1 MYGLANLLILRTML
15 VLRNA
20 MNKFTRITCALAL
33 AFGGFGSAYAG
44 IQING
49 TRVIYPADQRE
60 VTLSMVNNGAEPV
73 LLQSWIDDGD
83 MQATPDNSKA
93 PFLLTPPMARVDPSK
108 GQTIRIMF
116 SGNAANLPQD
126 RESVF
131 WLNVLEIPP
140 KPKGGAEADSNN
152 YLQFA
157 IRSRLKIFY
166 RPKGLAG
173 NAFDAIDQV
182 TWHVVP
188 KGNGYAAECTNPG
201 PYNVSIGSVVAKGS
215 SVPQTVESKGG
226 MCPAKGRETL
236 PLNGDL
242 NAAAGKLTVQVIND
256 FGGFDPHD
264 VPFTR

>member
-1 MYGLANLLILRTML
+1 
-15 VLRNA
+15 
-20 MNKFTRITCALAL
+20 MNKFTRVSCALAL
-33 AFGGFGSAYAG
+33 VFGGFGSAYAG

-60 VTLSMVNNGAEPV
+60 VTLSMVNNSADPV
-73 LLQSWIDDGD
+73 LLQSWVDDGD
-83 MQATPDNSKA
+83 MKSTPETSKS
-93 PFLLTPPMARVDPSK
+93 PFLLTPPMSRVDPNK

-116 SGNAANLPQD
+116 TGNAASLPQD

-140 KPKGGAEADSNN
+140 KPKASADADSSN

-157 IRSRLKIFY
+157 IRSRMKIFY
-166 RPKGLAG
+166 RPKGLPG

-182 TWHVVP
+182 TWRIVP
-188 KGNGYAAECTNPG
+188 KGDGFVAECTNPG
-201 PYNVSIGSVVAKGS
+201 AYNVNVGSVVAKGS
-215 SVPQTVESKGG
+215 SVPQTIESKGG
-226 MCPAKGRETL
+226 MCPAKGSTTL
-236 PLNGDL
+236 PVNGDL

>member
-1 MYGLANLLILRTML
+1 
-15 VLRNA
+15 

-33 AFGGFGSAYAG
+33 VLGGLGSAYAG

-60 VTLSMVNNGAEPV
+60 VTLSMVNNGTTPV

-83 MQATPDNSKA
+83 TKATPETTKA

-108 GQTIRIMF
+108 GQTLRIMF
-116 SGNAANLPQD
+116 TGANLPQD

-131 WLNVLEIPP
+131 WLNILEIPT
-140 KPKGGAEADSNN
+140 KPKATSDGGASN

-157 IRSRLKIFY
+157 IRSRIKIFY
-166 RPKGLAG
+166 RPKGLPG
-173 NAFDAIDQV
+173 TAFDAADQV
-182 TWHVVP
+182 TWHVVS
-188 KGNGYAAECTNPG
+188 KGNGFVAECTNPTA
-201 PYNVSIGSVVAKGS
+201 YNVNIGSVVAKGS
-215 SVPQTVESKGG
+215 SVPQTVDPKGG
-226 MCPAKGRETL
+226 MCPAKGTATL

-264 VPFTR
+264 FSFTR